1 MAHAGD
7 AELREKRE
15 KENAL
20 GPFFE
25 NLVDDVQ
32 SGATRQI
39 YKLNY
44 FWWWTPVQR
53 THCERLV
60 ISTLPGE

>member
-1 MAHAGD
+1 MTHAGD
-7 AELREKRE
+7 GDLREKRE

-32 SGATRQI
+32 SGATRPI
-39 YKLNY
+39 YSLNITQL
-44 FWWWTPVQR
+44 F
-53 THCERLV
+53 LV
-60 ISTLPGE
+60 VDPCSENT

>member
-32 SGATRQI
+32 SGATRLI
-39 YKLNY
+39 FGGGPLFREHIANA
-44 FWWWTPVQR
+44 W
-53 THCERLV
+53 
-60 ISTLPGE
+60 